1 MAILRRLDK
10 GVDITRASWS
20 VLRKDRELLIFPVLS
35 TISATA
41 IVVTILS
48 AGYLM
53 PGFGEWLSQIFDNKR
68 PHSLSEQILGGLC
81 LLLVYFVEW
90 VIAVYFN
97 TALVGCAIMRF
108 EGGNP
113 TVADGFRIAN
123 RRLPQILAWALF
135 AAVVGTLLSA
145 IEQNLG
151 WFGKIVLR
159 FIGLA
164 WAVATYFVVP
174 VLAEEGV
181 GPLTAVQRSMD
192 LLKKTWGEAL
202 VGNIT
207 IQLGS
212 FGLMFLMT
220 LFLVG
225 GIFLAVFLESLLVAI
240 ITGIIFFIF
249 LMILAIVTSALRQ
262 VFLAGLYQYAKTGNV
277 PDGFSEQMM
286 LSALKSAK

>member
-1 MAILRRLDK
+1 
-10 GVDITRASWS
+10 
-20 VLRKDRELLIFPVLS
+20 
-35 TISATA
+35 
-41 IVVTILS
+41 VV
-48 AGYLM
+48 
-53 PGFGEWLSQIFDNKR
+53 
-68 PHSLSEQILGGLC
+68 
-81 LLLVYFVEW
+81 
-90 VIAVYFN
+90 AVYFN

-108 EGGNP
+108 EGGDP
-113 TVADGFRIAN
+113 TIADGFRIAN

-145 IEQNLG
+145 IEQKLG
-151 WFGKIVLR
+151 WIGKIVIR

-181 GPLTAVQRSMD
+181 GPITAVQRSVG

-212 FGLMFLMT
+212 FGLLFLMT
-220 LFLVG
+220 LFLLG
-225 GIFLAVFLESLLVAI
+225 GIFLAVYLESLLVAI
-240 ITGIIFFIF
+240 ITGAIFVVILLIF
-249 LMILAIVTSALRQ
+249 AIVTSALKQ
-262 VFLAGLYQYAKTGNV
+262 VFLAGLYQYAKSGRV

-286 LSALKSAK
+286 QSALKGLK

>member
-1 MAILRRLDK
+1 MAITRGL
-10 GVDITRASWS
+10 DITRASWS
-20 VLRKDRELLIFPVLS
+20 VLRKDRELFIFPVLS
-35 TISATA
+35 AISGIA

-53 PGFGEWLSQIFDNKR
+53 PGFGEWLARIFDNKQ

-81 LLLVYFVEW
+81 LFLVYFVEW
-90 VIAVYFN
+90 VVAVYFN

-108 EGGNP
+108 EGGDP
-113 TVADGFRIAN
+113 TIADGFRIAN

-145 IEQNLG
+145 IEQKLG
-151 WFGKIVLR
+151 WIGKIVIR

-181 GPLTAVQRSMD
+181 GPITAVQRSVG

-212 FGLMFLMT
+212 FGLLFLMT
-220 LFLVG
+220 LFLLG
-225 GIFLAVFLESLLVAI
+225 GIFLAVYLESLLVAI
-240 ITGIIFFIF
+240 ITGAIFVVILLIF
-249 LMILAIVTSALRQ
+249 AIVTSALKQ
-262 VFLAGLYQYAKTGNV
+262 VFLAGLYQYAKSGRV

-286 LSALKSAK
+286 QSALKGLK